1 MKTYFRILTY
11 VKKYAK
17 YLALSILFTIVF
29 SLMSGLSVY
38 LSIPLLSTLFQEK
51 TATAVVRETPTQMIP
66 GGESI
71 VPSGITETW
80 NNLKVEIHNFIFTG
94 TQQDILIKIVIL
106 ILLTFLI
113 KNISGYLQSYFLAYV
128 EQAVIRDLRNQI
140 FAHIHRL
147 PMSFFKHERTGNIIS
162 RITNDTVIIQQS
174 ISAVFLNLIRE
185 PITIVVFIGI
195 AVSISFKLTLFSF
208 VILPF
213 SVAIIAYIGGIL
225 RKQSSI
231 LQAKMAD
238 ITSIIH
244 ETVTGIKIVKAFG
257 MEKFEETRF
266 KKETEKFFR
275 TILKMVRIRN
285 AASPLTEFLTVGVGT
300 AIIYYGGQ
308 LVLVDH
314 SLSASQ
320 FMGFL
325 FAIFQIIQPI
335 KELSSV
341 NNRIQESSAAADR
354 VFEIIDIEPD
364 IKDAENAIE
373 KYDFE
378 KEILF
383 DHVWFKYDDGDDY
396 VLKDLHFSVKKGE
409 IVAVVGSSGGGK
421 TTLVDL
427 IPRFFDVTK
436 GAILLDDINIKEI
449 KIDSLKHLIGIV
461 TQETILFND
470 TVRNNIAYG
479 LSGISD
485 EAIIE
490 VAKAANA
497 LEFIKALPNGF
508 DTVIGERGVRLSGG
522 QRQRIS
528 IARAL
533 LKNPPIMIFDEA
545 TSSLDNESEVLV
557 QEAIERLMKE
567 RTVIVIAHRLSTI
580 RNSNNIIVLDEGEI
594 VQMGSHSE
602 LIEDEDGIYKMLYD
616 LQFRINSEENG

>member
-17 YLALSILFTIVF
+17 YLAASILFTIIF
-29 SLMSGLSVY
+29 SLMSGASVY

-51 TATAVVRETPTQMIP
+51 TETAVVTQTPAQMIP
-66 GGESI
+66 GGQSV
-71 VPSGITETW
+71 VPSGITEIW
-80 NNLKVEIHNFIFTG
+80 NSFKQQIHDYIFTG
-94 TQQDILIKIVIL
+94 TQQDVLIKIVIL
-106 ILLTFLI
+106 ILLAFLI

-140 FAHIHRL
+140 FAHIHKL
-147 PMSFFKHERTGNIIS
+147 PMTFFKHERTGNIIS

-185 PITIVVFIGI
+185 PITIIVFLGI

-208 VILPF
+208 IILPF
-213 SVAIIAYIGGIL
+213 SIGIIAYIGGIL

-231 LQAKMAD
+231 LQSKMAD

-257 MEKFEETRF
+257 MEKFEENRF
-266 KKETEKFFR
+266 KQETEKFFR
-275 TILKMVRIRN
+275 TILKMVRVRN

-308 LVLVDH
+308 LVLAEH
-314 SLSASQ
+314 SLTASE

-364 IKDAENAIE
+364 IKDAPDAIV
-373 KYDFE
+373 KKDFT
-378 KEILF
+378 KEISLAN
-383 DHVWFKYDDGDDY
+383 VWFKYDDGDDY
-396 VLKDLHFSVKKGE
+396 VLKDINFNVNKGE

-436 GAILLDDINIKEI
+436 GAILLDDINIKKI
-449 KIDSLKHLIGIV
+449 KIDSIKQLIGIV

-479 LSGISD
+479 LSGIP
-485 EAIIE
+485 EEQIIE

-497 LEFIKALPNGF
+497 LEFINQLPNGL

-557 QEAIERLMKE
+557 QAAIEKLME
-567 RTVIVIAHRLSTI
+567 QRTVIVIAHRLSTI
-580 RNSNNIIVLDEGEI
+580 RNSNKIVVLDEGKV
-594 VQMGSHSE
+594 VQMGTHDE
-602 LIEDEDGIYKMLYD
+602 LVRDQNGIYKKLYD
-616 LQFRINSEENG
+616 LQFRINENGK

>member
-17 YLALSILFTIVF
+17 YLAASILFTIIF
-29 SLMSGLSVY
+29 SLMSGASVY
-38 LSIPLLSTLFQEK
+38 LSIPLLSTLFQER
-51 TATAVVRETPTQMIP
+51 TETTAVVQQTPQQMIP
-66 GGESI
+66 GGESV
-71 VPSGITETW
+71 VPSGVAQYWTHFKEQ
-80 NNLKVEIHNFIFTG
+80 IHDYIFTG
-94 TQQDILIKIVIL
+94 TQQDILIKIVVL
-106 ILLTFLI
+106 ILLAFLI

-147 PMSFFKHERTGNIIS
+147 PMTFFKHERTGNIIS

-185 PITIVVFIGI
+185 PITIIVFIGI

-208 VILPF
+208 IILPF
-213 SVAIIAYIGGIL
+213 SVGIIAYIGGIL

-231 LQAKMAD
+231 LQSKMAD

-257 MEKFEETRF
+257 MEKFEENRF

-275 TILKMVRIRN
+275 TILKMVRVRN

-308 LVLVDH
+308 LVLVDR
-314 SLSASQ
+314 SLTASE

-364 IKDAENAIE
+364 IKDAPDAVE
-373 KYDFE
+373 KNNFE
-378 KEILF
+378 KEITL
-383 DHVWFKYDDGDDY
+383 DHVWFKYDDGDDF
-396 VLKDLHFSVKKGE
+396 VLKDINFKVNKGE

-436 GAILLDDINIKEI
+436 GAILLDDLNIKKI
-449 KIDSLKHLIGIV
+449 KTESIKKLIGIV

-470 TVRNNIAYG
+470 SIRNNIAYG
-479 LSGISD
+479 LTGIPD
-485 EAIIE
+485 ERIIE

-497 LEFIKALPNGF
+497 LDFINELPHGL

-557 QEAIERLMKE
+557 QAAIERLME
-567 RTVIVIAHRLSTI
+567 QRTVIVIAHRLSTI
-580 RNSNNIIVLDEGEI
+580 RNSNKIVVLDGGEV
-594 VQMGSHSE
+594 VQMGTHDE
-602 LIEDEDGIYKMLYD
+602 LVADKNGIYKKLYD
-616 LQFRINSEENG
+616 LQFRIDENGK

>member
-1 MKTYFRILTY
+1 LIGL
-11 VKKYAK
+11 
-17 YLALSILFTIVF
+17 IV
-29 SLMSGLSVY
+29 G
-38 LSIPLLSTLFQEK
+38 
-51 TATAVVRETPTQMIP
+51 
-66 GGESI
+66 
-71 VPSGITETW
+71 
-80 NNLKVEIHNFIFTG
+80 
-94 TQQDILIKIVIL
+94 
-106 ILLTFLI
+106 
-113 KNISGYLQSYFLAYV
+113 
-128 EQAVIRDLRNQI
+128 
-140 FAHIHRL
+140 
-147 PMSFFKHERTGNIIS
+147 
-162 RITNDTVIIQQS
+162 
-174 ISAVFLNLIRE
+174 
-185 PITIVVFIGI
+185 
-195 AVSISFKLTLFSF
+195 
-208 VILPF
+208 
-213 SVAIIAYIGGIL
+213 IIAYIGSIL

-257 MEKFEETRF
+257 MEKFEEDRF
-266 KKETEKFFR
+266 KRETEKFFR
-275 TILKMVRIRN
+275 TILKMVRVRN

-300 AIIYYGGQ
+300 AIIYYGGE
-308 LVLVDH
+308 LVLVDK
-314 SLSASQ
+314 SLSASE

-364 IKDAENAIE
+364 IRDSEDSVE
-373 KYDFE
+373 KTNFE
-378 KEILF
+378 DSIRLE
-383 DHVWFKYDDGDDY
+383 HVWFKYDDGDDY
-396 VLKDLHFSVKKGE
+396 VLKDINLEVKKGE

-436 GAILLDDINIKEI
+436 GSILLDEVNIKNI
-449 KIDSLKHLIGIV
+449 KISSIKQLIGVV

-470 TVRNNIAYG
+470 SVRNNIAYG
-479 LSGISD
+479 LTDIPD
-485 EAIIE
+485 EKIIE

-497 LEFIKALPNGF
+497 HKFIMELPEGL

-533 LKNPPIMIFDEA
+533 LKNPPIMILDEA

-557 QEAIERLMKE
+557 QAAIERLMEE

-580 RNSNNIIVLDEGEI
+580 RNSSKIIVLDGGEI
-594 VQMGSHSE
+594 VQSGTHDE
-602 LIEDEDGIYKMLYD
+602 LVADEQSIYKMLYD
-616 LQFRINSEENG
+616 LQFRIDSESDE

>member
-17 YLALSILFTIVF
+17 YLAASILFTIIF
-29 SLMSGLSVY
+29 SLMSGASVY
-38 LSIPLLSTLFQEK
+38 LSIPLLSTLFQER
-51 TATAVVRETPTQMIP
+51 TETAVVQQTPQQMIP
-66 GGESI
+66 GSESV
-71 VPSGITETW
+71 VPSGVAQYWTHFKEQ
-80 NNLKVEIHNFIFTG
+80 IHDYIFTG
-94 TQQDILIKIVIL
+94 TQQDILIKIVVL
-106 ILLTFLI
+106 ILLAFLI

-147 PMSFFKHERTGNIIS
+147 PMTFFKHERTGNIIS

-185 PITIVVFIGI
+185 PITIIVFIGI

-208 VILPF
+208 IILPF
-213 SVAIIAYIGGIL
+213 SVGIIAYIGGIL

-231 LQAKMAD
+231 LQSKMAD

-257 MEKFEETRF
+257 MEKFEENRF

-275 TILKMVRIRN
+275 TILKMVRVRN

-308 LVLVDH
+308 LVLVDR
-314 SLSASQ
+314 SLTASE

-364 IKDAENAIE
+364 IKDAPDAVE
-373 KYDFE
+373 KNNFE
-378 KEILF
+378 KEITL
-383 DHVWFKYDDGDDY
+383 DHVWFKYDDGDDF
-396 VLKDLHFSVKKGE
+396 VLKDINFKVNKGE

-436 GAILLDDINIKEI
+436 GAILLDDINIKKI
-449 KIDSLKHLIGIV
+449 KTESIKKLIGIV
-461 TQETILFND
+461 TQETILFNESI
-470 TVRNNIAYG
+470 RNNIAYG
-479 LSGISD
+479 LTGIPD
-485 EAIIE
+485 EQIIE

-497 LEFIKALPNGF
+497 LDFINELPHGL

-557 QEAIERLMKE
+557 QAAIERLME
-567 RTVIVIAHRLSTI
+567 QRTVIVIAHRLSTI
-580 RNSNNIIVLDEGEI
+580 RNSNKIVVLDGGKV
-594 VQMGSHSE
+594 VQMGTHDE
-602 LIEDEDGIYKMLYD
+602 LVADKNGIYKKLYD
-616 LQFRINSEENG
+616 LQFRIDENGK

>member
-17 YLALSILFTIVF
+17 YLAASILFTIIF
-29 SLMSGLSVY
+29 SLMSGASVY

-51 TATAVVRETPTQMIP
+51 TETAVVTQTPAQMIP
-66 GGESI
+66 GGQSV
-71 VPSGITETW
+71 VPSGITEIW
-80 NNLKVEIHNFIFTG
+80 NSFKQQIHDYIFTG
-94 TQQDILIKIVIL
+94 TQQDVLIKIVIL
-106 ILLTFLI
+106 ILLAFLI

-140 FAHIHRL
+140 FAHIHKL
-147 PMSFFKHERTGNIIS
+147 PMTFFKHERTGNIIS

-185 PITIVVFIGI
+185 PITIIVFLGI

-208 VILPF
+208 IILPF
-213 SVAIIAYIGGIL
+213 SIGIIAYIGGIL

-231 LQAKMAD
+231 LQSKMAD

-257 MEKFEETRF
+257 MEKFEENRF
-266 KKETEKFFR
+266 KQETEKFFR
-275 TILKMVRIRN
+275 TILKMVRVRN

-308 LVLVDH
+308 LVLAEH
-314 SLSASQ
+314 SLTASE

-364 IKDAENAIE
+364 IKDAPDAIV
-373 KYDFE
+373 KKDFT
-378 KEILF
+378 KEISLAN
-383 DHVWFKYDDGDDY
+383 VWFKYDDGDDY
-396 VLKDLHFSVKKGE
+396 VLKDINFNVNKGE

-436 GAILLDDINIKEI
+436 GAILLDDINIKKI
-449 KIDSLKHLIGIV
+449 KIDSIKHLIGIV

-479 LSGISD
+479 LSGIP
-485 EAIIE
+485 EEQIIE

-497 LEFIKALPNGF
+497 LEFINQLPNGL

-557 QEAIERLMKE
+557 QAAIEKLME
-567 RTVIVIAHRLSTI
+567 QRTVIVIAHRLSTI
-580 RNSNNIIVLDEGEI
+580 RNSNKIVVLDEGKV
-594 VQMGSHSE
+594 VQMGTHDE
-602 LIEDEDGIYKMLYD
+602 LVRDQNGIYKKLYD
-616 LQFRINSEENG
+616 LQFRINENGK

>member
-1 MKTYFRILTY
+1 MRTYFRILTY

-17 YLALSILFTIVF
+17 YLAASILFTLIF
-29 SLMSGLSVY
+29 SLMSGASVY
-38 LSIPLLSTLFQEK
+38 LSIPLLSTLFQEGNK
-51 TATAVVRETPTQMIP
+51 AEVVQTVPTQTMP
-66 GGESI
+66 AAESI
-71 VPSGITETW
+71 VPHGIAESW
-80 NNLKVEIHNFIFTG
+80 ANLKLQVHDYIFTG
-94 TQQDILIKIVIL
+94 TQQDILIKIVVL
-106 ILLTFLI
+106 ILLAFLI

-140 FAHIHRL
+140 FAHLHKL
-147 PMSFFKHERTGNIIS
+147 PMTFFKHERTGNLIS

-185 PITIVVFIGI
+185 PITIVVFLAI

-208 VILPF
+208 IILPF
-213 SVAIIAYIGGIL
+213 SIGIIAYIGSIL

-257 MEKFEETRF
+257 MEKFEEDRF
-266 KKETEKFFR
+266 KRETEKFFR
-275 TILKMVRIRN
+275 TILKMVRVRN

-300 AIIYYGGQ
+300 AIIYYGGE
-308 LVLVDH
+308 LVLVDK
-314 SLSASQ
+314 SLSASE

-354 VFEIIDIEPD
+354 VFKIIDIEPD
-364 IKDAENAIE
+364 IRDSEDSVE
-373 KYDFE
+373 KTNFE
-378 KEILF
+378 DSIRLE
-383 DHVWFKYDDGDDY
+383 HVWFKYDDGDDY
-396 VLKDLHFSVKKGE
+396 VLKDINLEVKKGE

-436 GAILLDDINIKEI
+436 GSILLDEVNIKNI
-449 KIDSLKHLIGIV
+449 KISSIKQLIGVV

-470 TVRNNIAYG
+470 SVRNNIAYG
-479 LSGISD
+479 LTDIPD
-485 EAIIE
+485 EKIIE

-497 LEFIKALPNGF
+497 HKFIMELPEGL

-533 LKNPPIMIFDEA
+533 LKNPPIMILDEA

-557 QEAIERLMKE
+557 QAAIERLMEE

-580 RNSNNIIVLDEGEI
+580 RNSSKIIVLDGGEI
-594 VQMGSHSE
+594 VQSGTHDE
-602 LIEDEDGIYKMLYD
+602 LVADEQSIYKMLYD
-616 LQFRINSEENG
+616 LQFRIDSESDE